1 MKKLFVLAIAVG
13 LAIASPISA
22 YAATAAAT
30 TAAATT
36 LSATSSYSD
45 VVGSLAAPG
54 SATLDLSKVK
64 ATTNVSIVKLSTLKG
79 YKAGAMKL
87 SVADAATMK
96 NIDAKVMANAA
107 LAAKLKAAG
116 DTPND
121 VVAVATDASGGVTL
135 FVNK

>member
-22 YAATAAAT
+22 YAAAAAV
-30 TAAATT
+30 T

-45 VVGSLAAPG
+45 VIGCLPAPA
-54 SATLDLSKVK
+54 SATLDLTKVK
-64 ATTNVSIVKLSTLKG
+64 ATASVSIVKLSTLKG

-107 LAAKLKAAG
+107 LTAKLKAAG

>member
-1 MKKLFVLAIAVG
+1 MKKLFVLALAAG
-13 LAIASPISA
+13 LAVASPISA
-22 YAATAAAT
+22 YAATAA
-30 TAAATT
+30 AAATT

-45 VVGSLAAPG
+45 VVGSLPAPG
-54 SATLDLSKVK
+54 NATLDLSKVK
-64 ATTNVSIVKLSTLKG
+64 ATANVSIVKLSTLKG
-79 YKAGAMKL
+79 YKAGALKL

-107 LAAKLKAAG
+107 LSAKLKAAG

-121 VVAVATDASGGVTL
+121 VVAVSTDTAGGVTL